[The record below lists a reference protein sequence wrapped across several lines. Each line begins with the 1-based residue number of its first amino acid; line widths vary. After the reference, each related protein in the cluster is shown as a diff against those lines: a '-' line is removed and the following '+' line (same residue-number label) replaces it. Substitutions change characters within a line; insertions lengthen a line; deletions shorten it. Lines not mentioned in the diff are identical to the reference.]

1 MRRLTFLAGLAIA
14 GTAVFAQTVSTSASY
29 PNPGSL
35 KWGPAPPVFS
45 PGAKMAVLAGDPTKS
60 GDFTVRLS
68 MPSGYRI
75 MPHYHP
81 TLENVTVI
89 SGVFHVGMGDTFD
102 KSKTTEFL
110 AGGFGTIPAAM
121 RHYAWTSGRT
131 VVQVEGPGP
140 FQLVYVNPADMPK
153 AH

>member
-1 MRRLTFLAGLAIA
+1 MRRLTILAGLIFA
-14 GTAVFAQTVSTSASY
+14 GTVAVAMPASVADTF
-29 PNPGSL
+29 PTPGAL
-35 KWGPAPPVFS
+35 KWGPAPPVFA

-81 TLENVTVI
+81 TVENVTVI

-102 KSKTTEFL
+102 KSKATAFV
-110 AGGFGTIPAAM
+110 AGGFGTIPATM
-121 RHYAWTSGRT
+121 HHWAWASGRT
-131 VVQVEGPGP
+131 IVQVQGPGP
-140 FQLVYVNPADMPK
+140 FQLLYVNPADMPK